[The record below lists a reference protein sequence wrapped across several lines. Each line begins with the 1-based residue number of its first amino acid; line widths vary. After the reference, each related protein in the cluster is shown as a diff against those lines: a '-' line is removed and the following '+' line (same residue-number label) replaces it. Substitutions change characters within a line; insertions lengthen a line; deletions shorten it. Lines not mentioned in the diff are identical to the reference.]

1 MRPSTSSMRGRLGLA
16 ASAGLLPLFAMAPMA
31 SAGTASPDSAVNA
44 TITVAADGS
53 GDYRTVQE
61 AVDAVPAGTATT
73 IRIKPGTY
81 RGAITVPSN
90 KTDVRMEGLGGD
102 PSAVVIVENHSAGT
116 LKPDGTTY
124 GTSGSATAVV
134 NGRGFAA
141 TNLTIANDFDEAA
154 HAGDPGHQ
162 AVALNLSSDR
172 SQLLNVR
179 LLGNQD
185 TFYVKDAAR
194 VYVKGSYIEGD
205 VDFIFGGGIAVF
217 HNSRVHTTTRSGS
230 SITAASTPVE
240 RPYGFLF
247 FQCQIS
253 GSAPTGSTMLGR
265 PWRPDGSV
273 VFRNSVLGAHIKTAQ
288 PWTDMSGNPWTGA
301 RFFEYRNTGAGAGV
315 NGNRPQ
321 LSNAQALDHTVQ
333 SYLAG
338 GDGWNPA
345 GL

>member
-1 MRPSTSSMRGRLGLA
+1 MRPSTPFLRGRLGLA
-16 ASAGLLPLFAMAPMA
+16 ASAGLLPLFAMAPIATA
-31 SAGTASPDSAVNA
+31 SAASPDSAVAA

-53 GDYRTVQE
+53 GDFRTVQQ
-61 AVDAVPAGTATT
+61 AIDAVPGGTATT

-81 RGAITVPSN
+81 RGAITVPST
-90 KTDVRMEGLGGD
+90 KSDVRMEGLGAE
-102 PSAVVIVENHSAGT
+102 PSAVTIVENHSAGT

-124 GTSGSATAVV
+124 GTSGSATATV
-134 NGRGFAA
+134 NGRGFVA

-154 HAGDPGHQ
+154 HAGEPGHQ
-162 AVALNLSSDR
+162 AVALNISSDR

-194 VYVKGSYIEGD
+194 VYVKGAHIEGD

-217 HNSRVHTTTRSGS
+217 HNTRVHTTRRSGS
-230 SITAASTPVE
+230 SITAASTPAE

-253 GSAPTGSTMLGR
+253 GDAPAASTTLGR

-273 VFRNSVLGAHIKTAQ
+273 VVRNSVLGAHIRAAQ

-301 RFFEYRNTGAGAGV
+301 RFFEYRNTGAGAGS

-321 LSNAQALDHTVQ
+321 LTNAQALDHTVQ
-333 SYLAG
+333 RYLAG
-338 GDGWNPA
+338 ADGWNPA
-345 GL
+345 AP